1 MLKFN
6 PREGFS
12 YVSDRTKKEY
22 SLEGLRCLGGT
33 ASSDKVIIWDHSG
46 ERDEIVGWF
55 YGEDTILENLAELE
69 KTVERY
75 VTDYECRKRDEEE
88 LKQFEDFKEHMGKK
102 LEEGSDEFF
111 NSRFV
116 LSFMGKT
123 VEFFVSP
130 ESFESFEVAVDTQIE
145 LLKENLA

>member
-6 PREGFS
+6 PRDGFA

-22 SLEGLRCLGGT
+22 SLEGLRCLGGS
-33 ASSDKVIIWDHSG
+33 ASSDKVIIWDT
-46 ERDEIVGWF
+46 EPDEIVGWF
-55 YGEDTILENLAELE
+55 YGEDTILENLTDLE

-75 VTDYECRKRDEEE
+75 VTDYECRKRNEEE
-88 LKQFEDFKEHMGKK
+88 LKQFEEFKEHMGKK
-102 LEEGSDEFF
+102 MEEGSDEFL
-111 NSRFV
+111 NSHFV

-123 VEFFVSP
+123 VEFYVSP